1 MKFNYQGVKPN
12 YKKYLRDLVLAGGTT
27 PALIHIDC
35 MFDDD
40 VVNNTLPHYNS
51 LGIPSYNTF
60 APKAKSR
67 TSGVTTDWAGSLS
80 YSDDGEG
87 SQLITGNYVFQRFV
101 SVGNRAP
108 AYNAYTFSIWIK
120 PSAIVNAAAAN
131 QAIVQL
137 YYSVNTEGAWYIALG
152 SSTGNLTNEYISII
166 NTGLEF
172 GGGPVTN
179 KRTGIA
185 DGGNLAANTWVN
197 LTFCWNAVQGR
208 YDIYKDNVLYTN
220 YVTTTGVN
228 SGHVPALANPEYY
241 AQANDVVLGGLIGGA
256 AGVSGNSRIYF
267 NGRIAAFWLYDSVLT
282 TNELTYNYNSF
293 KDRF

>member
-40 VVNNTLPHYNS
+40 VVNKTLPHYNS

-67 TSGVTTDWAGSLS
+67 TNDVTTDWAGSLS

-137 YYSVNTEGAWYIALG
+137 YYSVNTEGAWYVALG
-152 SSTGNLTNEYISII
+152 SSTGTLTNEYISII

-172 GGGPVTN
+172 GGGPGTN

-228 SGHVPALANPEYY
+228 SGHVSALANPEYY

-267 NGRIAAFWLYDSVLT
+267 NGRIAAFWLYDRVLT